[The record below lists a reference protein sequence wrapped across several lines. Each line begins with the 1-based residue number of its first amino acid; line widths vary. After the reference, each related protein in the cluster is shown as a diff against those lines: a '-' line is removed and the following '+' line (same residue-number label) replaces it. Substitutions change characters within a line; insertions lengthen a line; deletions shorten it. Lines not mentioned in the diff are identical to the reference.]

1 MTTCLKFSG
10 PNFKFRRKYLK
21 RSVFSKSWKYI
32 LGQSKKNTDLSNL
45 KNVIMSCLNV
55 NAIRN
60 KLENLREII
69 KQNIDVLAVAET
81 KIDASFLSAQF
92 FLEGHHSPYR
102 LDISRQY
109 HLVNFLYLSSISEYK
124 PLFLNW
130 SWVQKNG

>member
-1 MTTCLKFSG
+1 M
-10 PNFKFRRKYLK
+10 
-21 RSVFSKSWKYI
+21 
-32 LGQSKKNTDLSNL
+32 GQSKKNTDLSNL
-45 KNVIMSCLNV
+45 KNVILSYLNA

-92 FLEGHHSPYR
+92 FLEEHHSPYR

-109 HLVNFLYLSSISEYK
+109 HLVNFPYLSSISEYK
-124 PLFLNW
+124 LLFLN
-130 SWVQKNG
+130 